1 MKQIGIYSVTEIV
14 FTSVNMVNTGCCGSE
29 NHSSGSKSHKDDV
42 WILKMGMMMLIEL
55 MKRLRVIMKIL
66 KAIEIFLV

>member
-42 WILKMGMMMLIEL
+42 WILKMGMMM
-55 MKRLRVIMKIL
+55 
-66 KAIEIFLV
+66 